1 MIITICG
8 SLKFFDEEVKI
19 KEELEKLGYTVHM
32 PIKVPNLDYWEKN
45 GVSRVE
51 AKQNLNLMG
60 EHMKKIENSEAILV
74 ANLSKPEIENYIGAN
89 TFMEMGFAH
98 YLGKKIFTL
107 NPLPNQPYIRE
118 ELESINPIILNGNL
132 EGIK

>member
-19 KEELEKLGYTVHM
+19 KEELEKLGHTVHM
-32 PIKVPNLDYWEKN
+32 PVKVPELDYWEKD
-45 GVSRVE
+45 GASRVE

-118 ELESINPIILNGNL
+118 ELDSINPTILNGNL
-132 EGIK
+132 ESIK